1 MTSMRRAVVAQA
13 LGLSLI
19 GCAAPIAQTTSPPAA
34 TPPAS
39 IPPAPPAAAVAAK
52 PAPPPVAKPAAPKLM
67 TPADVDALTAA
78 LWQSAAVTAAPVS
91 DDAEFLRRVSID
103 LIGRIPTL
111 EEAERF
117 LADKSPDKRV
127 RLCDQLLASPEYAE
141 HWADVSLDLFVGHE
155 FRKPGLEKR
164 LDPRAFYLASFREN
178 RPYDRMAREML
189 TFSGEILPSGPGV
202 FVASHVKGGGAETMA
217 SATARLFLGVQIQCA
232 QCHDHPYD
240 DRYKQEDFYGLAAF
254 FARTKTKQEKIAPA
268 PAAPAASA
276 SSAPA
281 APGAATLTAT
291 TAPSMM
297 AAASAGDMGGGG
309 DAGGMAGAAER
320 ADNKIY
326 TVFDK
331 PNGQMKFKKTGAD
344 KETVVQPRFFGRT
357 VAPLAGEGRRDT
369 LARAIVGSDLFAKTF
384 VDRTWAQLF
393 GRGIVEPWDDLGGE
407 NDPKHPPLLTRLADD
422 FRASGYDIKHL
433 LRLMVLSQA
442 YGLTSRTLPAAAS
455 SSSPPAAPAKSDAP
469 PPPDPTTSFARA
481 SVRRLT
487 PEELFRSLIV
497 ATGVDRLEQLDA
509 DKVRKRIERALKEFS
524 FIFADDEAAEVST
537 FNGNI
542 PQALLLFNGELTNQ
556 GAKPKPGSN
565 LSRILAAST
574 DPAARLRAMF
584 LSTYTRPPTDA
595 EEAHLLPALKDQ
607 GGRAAYED
615 LYFALLTS
623 TEMLTNH

>member
-1 MTSMRRAVVAQA
+1 
-13 LGLSLI
+13 
-19 GCAAPIAQTTSPPAA
+19 
-34 TPPAS
+34 
-39 IPPAPPAAAVAAK
+39 
-52 PAPPPVAKPAAPKLM
+52 
-67 TPADVDALTAA
+67 
-78 LWQSAAVTAAPVS
+78 
-91 DDAEFLRRVSID
+91 
-103 LIGRIPTL
+103 
-111 EEAERF
+111 
-117 LADKSPDKRV
+117 
-127 RLCDQLLASPEYAE
+127 
-141 HWADVSLDLFVGHE
+141 
-155 FRKPGLEKR
+155 
-164 LDPRAFYLASFREN
+164 
-178 RPYDRMAREML
+178 MAREML

-240 DRYKQEDFYGLAAF
+240 DRYKQEDFYGFAAF
-254 FARTKTKQEKIAPA
+254 FARTKTKQEKIAA
-268 PAAPAASA
+268 L
-276 SSAPA
+276 A
-281 APGAATLTAT
+281 APGDAATLTAT
-291 TAPSMM
+291 AAPAATAM
-297 AAASAGDMGGGG
+297 AAADGMGGETGG
-309 DAGGMAGAAER
+309 AEMAALER
-320 ADNKIY
+320 AASKDNKIY

-357 VAPLAGEGRRDT
+357 VAPLPGEGRRDT
-369 LARAIVGSDLFAKTF
+369 LARAIVASDLFAKTF

-433 LRLMVLSQA
+433 LRLLVQSRA
-442 YGLTSRTLPAAAS
+442 YGLTSSIPSSAAS
-455 SSSPPAAPAKSDAP
+455 SASASAPASASAIPNSVAAAP
-469 PPPDPTTSFARA
+469 PPPDPTASFARA
-481 SVRRLT
+481 AVRRLT

-524 FIFADDEAAEVST
+524 FIFADDEGAEVNT

-556 GAKPKPGSN
+556 GAKPRPGSN
-565 LSRILAAST
+565 LARILAAST
-574 DPAARLRAMF
+574 DPATRLRQMF

-595 EEAHLLPALKDQ
+595 EQARLLPALEDR
-607 GGRAAYED
+607 GGRTAYED

>member
-1 MTSMRRAVVAQA
+1 MTSMGRAVVAHA
-13 LGLSLI
+13 LALSLI
-19 GCAAPIAQTTSPPAA
+19 GCAAPIAQTTPPPAVA
-34 TPPAS
+34 PPAS
-39 IPPAPPAAAVAAK
+39 AAAPVAAK
-52 PAPPPVAKPAAPKLM
+52 PAPAPVAKPSAPALM

-78 LWQSAAVTAAPVS
+78 LWQAAGVTAAPAS
-91 DDAEFLRRVSID
+91 GDAEFLRRVSID

-117 LADKSPDKRV
+117 LADKSPDRRV
-127 RLCDQLLASPEYAE
+127 RLVDQLLASAEYAE

-164 LDPRAFYLASFREN
+164 LDPRAFYLAAFREN

-240 DRYKQEDFYGLAAF
+240 DRYKQEDFYGFAAF
-254 FARTKTKQEKIAPA
+254 FARTKTKQEKIAAAPA
-268 PAAPAASA
+268 PAA
-276 SSAPA
+276 
-281 APGAATLTAT
+281 LTAT
-291 TAPSMM
+291 VAPPMM
-297 AAASAGDMGGGG
+297 AASGSAEMGG
-309 DAGGMAGAAER
+309 DAGGMGGAVDR

-331 PNGQMKFKKTGAD
+331 PNGQMKFKKNGAD
-344 KETVVQPRFFGRT
+344 KETVVQPRFLGRN

-369 LARAIVGSDLFAKTF
+369 LARAILESDLFAKTF
-384 VDRTWAQLF
+384 VDRTWEQLF

-407 NDPKHPPLLTRLADD
+407 NDPKHPALLTRLADD

-433 LRLMVLSQA
+433 LRLLVLSQS
-442 YGLTSRTLPAAAS
+442 YGLTSRIPTPAS
-455 SSSPPAAPAKSDAP
+455 APAPATPAESAATP
-469 PPPDPTTSFARA
+469 PPPDPATSFARA
-481 SVRRLT
+481 AVRRLT
-487 PEELFRSLIV
+487 PEELFRSLIT

-509 DKVRKRIERALKEFS
+509 DKVQKRIERALKEYS
-524 FIFADDEAAEVST
+524 FIFADDEGAEVNT

-556 GAKPKPGSN
+556 GAKQRPGSN
-565 LSRILAAST
+565 LARILTGSN
-574 DPAARLRAMF
+574 DPATRLRQMF

-595 EEAHLLPALKDQ
+595 EQARLLPAL
-607 GGRAAYED
+607 GNGPGARAAYED

>member
-1 MTSMRRAVVAQA
+1 MRWAVLAQA

-19 GCAAPIAQTTSPPAA
+19 GCAAPIAQTTPPPAGA
-34 TPPAS
+34 A
-39 IPPAPPAAAVAAK
+39 PAPVAAK
-52 PAPPPVAKPAAPKLM
+52 PAPPPVAEPPAPKLM

-78 LWQSAAVTAAPVS
+78 LWQSAVMTAAPVS
-91 DDAEFLRRVSID
+91 DDAELLRRVSID

-127 RLCDQLLASPEYAE
+127 RLVDQLLASPEYAE

-164 LDPRAFYLASFREN
+164 LDPRAFYLAAFREN

-254 FARTKTKQEKIAPA
+254 FARTKTKQEKIAA
-268 PAAPAASA
+268 LAAGAAS
-276 SSAPA
+276 
-281 APGAATLTAT
+281 PGDAATLAAAAT
-291 TAPSMM
+291 PPAATM
-297 AAASAGDMGGGG
+297 AAADGMGGETGG
-309 DAGGMAGAAER
+309 ADMAALER
-320 ADNKIY
+320 AASKDNKIY

-433 LRLMVLSQA
+433 LRLLVLSQA
-442 YGLTSRTLPAAAS
+442 YGLTSRTLP
-455 SSSPPAAPAKSDAP
+455 SSPAATPAAPAKSDAP
-469 PPPDPTTSFARA
+469 PPPDPTASFARA
-481 SVRRLT
+481 AVRRLT

-524 FIFADDEAAEVST
+524 FIFADDEGAEVNT

-556 GAKPKPGSN
+556 GAKQRPGSN
-565 LSRILAAST
+565 LARILTAST
-574 DPAARLRAMF
+574 DPATRLRQMF

-595 EEAHLLPALKDQ
+595 EQARLLPALKDQ
-607 GGRAAYED
+607 GGRSAYED

>member
-1 MTSMRRAVVAQA
+1 VAA
-13 LGLSLI
+13 KL
-19 GCAAPIAQTTSPPAA
+19 APAPAPAA
-34 TPPAS
+34 K
-39 IPPAPPAAAVAAK
+39 PPAPV
-52 PAPPPVAKPAAPKLM
+52 LM
-67 TPADVDALTAA
+67 TPADVDALTAT
-78 LWQSAAVTAAPVS
+78 LWQSAGVTAAPVS
-91 DDAEFLRRVSID
+91 GDSEFLRRVSID

-117 LADKSPDKRV
+117 LADKSPDRRV
-127 RLCDQLLASPEYAE
+127 RLVDQLLASPEYAE
-141 HWADVSLDLFVGHE
+141 HWADVSLDLFVGQE

-178 RPYDRMAREML
+178 RPYDRIAREML

-217 SATARLFLGVQIQCA
+217 STTARLFLGVQIQCA

-240 DRYKQEDFYGLAAF
+240 DRYKQEDFYGFAAF
-254 FARTKTKQEKIAPA
+254 FARTKTKQEKVAPA
-268 PAAPAASA
+268 PTASAAVAPAQ
-276 SSAPA
+276 
-281 APGAATLTAT
+281 PGAAALTAT
-291 TAPSMM
+291 TAATAAPSMM
-297 AAASAGDMGGGG
+297 AAAGGGDMGGG
-309 DAGGMAGAAER
+309 DAGGMGGAAER

-344 KETVVQPRFFGRT
+344 KETVVQPRFFGRNL
-357 VAPLAGEGRRDT
+357 APLAGEGRRDT
-369 LARAIVGSDLFAKTF
+369 LARAIVASDLFAKTF

-393 GRGIVEPWDDLGGE
+393 GRAIVDPWDDLGGE
-407 NDPKHPPLLTRLADD
+407 NDPKHPALLTRLADD

-433 LRLMVLSQA
+433 LRLLALSRA
-442 YGLTSRTLPAAAS
+442 YGLSSRNPAAA
-455 SSSPPAAPAKSDAP
+455 AAPALASPTAATPAPAAIAADAAHAP
-469 PPPDPTTSFARA
+469 PPADPTLSFARA
-481 SVRRLT
+481 AVRRLT
-487 PEELFRSLIV
+487 PEELFHSLIV

-524 FIFADDEAAEVST
+524 FIFADDEGAEVNT

-556 GAKPKPGSN
+556 GAKPRPGSN
-565 LSRILAAST
+565 LARILAAST
-574 DPAARLRAMF
+574 DPATRLRQMF

-595 EEAHLLPALKDQ
+595 EEARLLPAL
-607 GGRAAYED
+607 GNGPGARTAYED

>member
-19 GCAAPIAQTTSPPAA
+19 GCAAPIAQTTPPPAVA
-34 TPPAS
+34 A
-39 IPPAPPAAAVAAK
+39 PAPVAAK
-52 PAPPPVAKPAAPKLM
+52 PAAPPVAEPAAPKLM

-117 LADKSPDKRV
+117 LADKLPDKRV
-127 RLCDQLLASPEYAE
+127 RLVDQLLAGPEYAE

-164 LDPRAFYLASFREN
+164 LDPRAFYLAAFREN

-254 FARTKTKQEKIAPA
+254 FARTKTKQEKIAA
-268 PAAPAASA
+268 PAAGAAS
-276 SSAPA
+276 
-281 APGAATLTAT
+281 PGDAATLTAVANPPAT
-291 TAPSMM
+291 RM
-297 AAASAGDMGGGG
+297 AAADGMGGETGG
-309 DAGGMAGAAER
+309 ADMASLER
-320 ADNKIY
+320 AASKDNKIY

-407 NDPKHPPLLTRLADD
+407 NDPKHPPLLTRVADD

-433 LRLMVLSQA
+433 LRLLVLSQA
-442 YGLTSRTLPAAAS
+442 YGLSSRTLPS
-455 SSSPPAAPAKSDAP
+455 SPTASPPAVPAKSDAP
-469 PPPDPTTSFARA
+469 PPPDPTASFARA
-481 SVRRLT
+481 AVRRLT

-509 DKVRKRIERALKEFS
+509 DKVRKRIERGLKEFS
-524 FIFADDEAAEVST
+524 FIFADDEGAEVST

-556 GAKPKPGSN
+556 GAKQRPGSN
-565 LSRILAAST
+565 LARILTAST
-574 DPAARLRAMF
+574 DPATRLRQMF
-584 LSTYTRPPTDA
+584 LSTYTRPPTGA
-595 EEAHLLPALKDQ
+595 EQARLLPALKDQ
-607 GGRAAYED
+607 GGRSAYED

>member
-1 MTSMRRAVVAQA
+1 MRRSVVVQV

-19 GCAAPIAQTTSPPAA
+19 GCAAPIAQTAAPPPAA
-34 TPPAS
+34 PP
-39 IPPAPPAAAVAAK
+39 PPEVPVAAK
-52 PAPPPVAKPAAPKLM
+52 VAPAPAPAKPPGPVLM
-67 TPADVDALTAA
+67 TPAEVDKLTAD
-78 LWQSAAVTAAPVS
+78 LWQAAGVTPAAVS
-91 DDAEFLRRVSID
+91 YDAEFLRRVSID
-103 LIGRIPTL
+103 VIGRIPTL

-127 RLCDQLLASPEYAE
+127 RLCDQLLASPEYAD

-164 LDPRAFYLASFREN
+164 LDPRAFYLAAFREN

-189 TFSGEILPSGPGV
+189 TFSGEIVPSGPGV

-217 SATARLFLGVQIQCA
+217 SVTARLFLGVQIQCA

-254 FARTKTKQEKIAPA
+254 FARTKTKQEKV
-268 PAAPAASA
+268 AAAAA
-276 SSAPA
+276 A

-291 TAPSMM
+291 AAPAMM
-297 AAASAGDMGGGG
+297 AGSGSSDMGGGDAAGVG
-309 DAGGMAGAAER
+309 DAAGR

-331 PNGQMKFKKTGAD
+331 PNGQMKFKKNGATS
-344 KETVVQPRFFGRT
+344 ETVVQPRFFGRN
-357 VAPLAGEGRRDT
+357 VPALAGEGRRDT
-369 LARAIVGSDLFAKTF
+369 LARAVVASDLFAKTF
-384 VDRTWAQLF
+384 VDRTWEQLF

-407 NDPKHPPLLTRLADD
+407 NDPKHPPLLNRLADD

-433 LRLMVLSQA
+433 LRLMVLSRA
-442 YGLTSRTLPAAAS
+442 YGLTSRSSAPVSASAS
-455 SSSPPAAPAKSDAP
+455 SATATPPAAPADTASAP
-469 PPPDPTTSFARA
+469 PPPDPTAAFARA
-481 SVRRLT
+481 AVRRLT
-487 PEELFRSLIV
+487 PEELFRSLII

-509 DKVRKRIERALKEFS
+509 DKVQKRIDRALKEYLFM
-524 FIFADDEAAEVST
+524 FADDEGAEVNT

-556 GAKPKPGSN
+556 GAKQRPGSN
-565 LSRILAAST
+565 LARILTASN
-574 DPAARLRAMF
+574 DPATRLRQIF
-584 LSTYTRPPTDA
+584 LTTYTRLPTDA
-595 EEAHLLPALKDQ
+595 EQARLLPALDR
-607 GGRAAYED
+607 GPGSRAAYED
-615 LYFALLTS
+615 LFFALLTS